1 MTHQEICACMSV
13 LNPRSFE
20 VCRCCF
26 LPLPS
31 RLSVH
36 ITGLPP
42 DSLCPLASPVLST
55 QRCSTSLRMSTFFS
69 ETVWLC
75 LAVTVVLG
83 GLALGNLRKIPGQMR
98 RKVVCLAGL
107 WGGAYLLFSLSLSW
121 GLILFFLSCVLTYT
135 YLSGQEL
142 LPVDQKAVL
151 ITGGDS
157 GFGHALSKYLDE
169 LGFTV
174 FVGVLDE
181 KGSGAEE
188 LRRTCSKRLSVLQM
202 DITDQQQ
209 IKDAHSKVVEKL
221 QDRGLWAVVNNAGII
236 CLPADGELIPMTDYK
251 KCMAV
256 NFFGAV
262 EVTKAFLPLLRKSK
276 GRLVNISSMAGVP
289 MEKLAAYSSSK
300 AALTMFSAVMR
311 QELSKWGVKV
321 SVIQPGGFRTNIAGT
336 SEMWSKLEKNILDH
350 LSSDVEEDY
359 GKDYILQQRNYLK
372 LINIKTN
379 TDISPVLQDIRHAVS
394 AKSPFAFYAPG
405 ALAYCLLFFVSF
417 SPTGIFD
424 YFSKKLC
431 EVRGSMPRALI
442 KQP

>member
-1 MTHQEICACMSV
+1 
-13 LNPRSFE
+13 
-20 VCRCCF
+20 
-26 LPLPS
+26 
-31 RLSVH
+31 
-36 ITGLPP
+36 
-42 DSLCPLASPVLST
+42 
-55 QRCSTSLRMSTFFS
+55 MSTFS
-69 ETVWLC
+69 ETAWLC
-75 LAVTVVLG
+75 LAVTVVLAG
-83 GLALGNLRKIPGQMR
+83 IALCSLKKSPGQAG

-107 WGGAYLLFSLSLSW
+107 WGGAYLLLSLPLSW
-121 GLILFFLSCVLTYT
+121 SLILCLLSCFLLYT

-181 KGSGAEE
+181 TGSGAEE
-188 LRRTCSKRLSVLQM
+188 LRRTCSERLSVLQM
-202 DITDQQQ
+202 DITDPQQ
-209 IKDAHSKVVEKL
+209 IKDAHRKVVEKL
-221 QDRGLWAVVNNAGII
+221 QNRGLWAVVNNAGII
-236 CLPADGELIPMTDYK
+236 GLPADGELIPMTEYK

-276 GRLVNISSMAGVP
+276 GRLVNISSMAGEVP

-311 QELSKWGVKV
+311 QELSKWGIKV

-336 SEMWSKLEKNILDH
+336 SEVWSKQEKDLLDH
-350 LSSDVEEDY
+350 LTSDVQEDY
-359 GKDYILQQRNYLK
+359 GQDYILEQRNYLK
-372 LINIKTN
+372 LINMKAS
-379 TDISPVLQDIRHAVS
+379 TDMSPVLLDIRHAVS

-405 ALAYCLLFFVSF
+405 AMAYSLICFVSF

-424 YFSKKLC
+424 YFSKKLHNF
-431 EVRGSMPRALI
+431 GGGLPRALI
-442 KQP
+442 KQA

>member
-1 MTHQEICACMSV
+1 
-13 LNPRSFE
+13 
-20 VCRCCF
+20 
-26 LPLPS
+26 
-31 RLSVH
+31 
-36 ITGLPP
+36 
-42 DSLCPLASPVLST
+42 
-55 QRCSTSLRMSTFFS
+55 MSTFS
-69 ETVWLC
+69 ETAWLC
-75 LAVTVVLG
+75 LAVAVVLAG
-83 GLALGNLRKIPGQMR
+83 IALCNLKKSPGQAS

-107 WGGAYLLFSLSLSW
+107 WGGAYLLLSLSLSW
-121 GLILFFLSCVLTYT
+121 SLILCLPSCFLLYT

-181 KGSGAEE
+181 TGSGAEE

-202 DITDQQQ
+202 DITDPQQ
-209 IKDAHSKVVEKL
+209 IKDAHRKVVEKL
-221 QDRGLWAVVNNAGII
+221 QNRGLWAVVNNAGII
-236 CLPADGELIPMTDYK
+236 GLPADGELIPMTEYK

-276 GRLVNISSMAGVP
+276 GRLVNISSMAGGVP

-311 QELSKWGVKV
+311 QELSKWGIKV
-321 SVIQPGGFRTNIAGT
+321 SVIQPGGFRTNIAGS
-336 SEMWSKLEKNILDH
+336 SEVWSKQEKDILDH
-350 LSSDVEEDY
+350 LSSDVQEDY
-359 GKDYILQQRNYLK
+359 GRDYILEQRNYLK
-372 LINIKTN
+372 LINMKAS
-379 TDISPVLQDIRHAVS
+379 TDMSPVLLDIRHAVS

-405 ALAYCLLFFVSF
+405 AMAYSLICFVSF

-424 YFSKKLC
+424 YFSKKLHNF
-431 EVRGSMPRALI
+431 GGGLPRALI
-442 KQP
+442 K

>member
-1 MTHQEICACMSV
+1 
-13 LNPRSFE
+13 
-20 VCRCCF
+20 
-26 LPLPS
+26 
-31 RLSVH
+31 
-36 ITGLPP
+36 
-42 DSLCPLASPVLST
+42 
-55 QRCSTSLRMSTFFS
+55 MSTFS
-69 ETVWLC
+69 ETAWLC
-75 LAVTVVLG
+75 LAVAVVLAG
-83 GLALGNLRKIPGQMR
+83 IALCNLKKSPGQAS

-107 WGGAYLLFSLSLSW
+107 WGGAYLLLSLSLSW
-121 GLILFFLSCVLTYT
+121 SLILCLPSCFLLYT

-181 KGSGAEE
+181 TGSGAEE

-202 DITDQQQ
+202 DITDPQQ
-209 IKDAHSKVVEKL
+209 IKDAHRKVMEKL
-221 QDRGLWAVVNNAGII
+221 QNRGLWAVVNNAGII
-236 CLPADGELIPMTDYK
+236 GLPADGELIPMTEYK

-276 GRLVNISSMAGVP
+276 GRLVNISSMAGGVP

-311 QELSKWGVKV
+311 QELSKWGIKV
-321 SVIQPGGFRTNIAGT
+321 SVIQPGGFRTNIAGS
-336 SEMWSKLEKNILDH
+336 SEEWSKQEKDILDH
-350 LSSDVEEDY
+350 LSSDVQEDY
-359 GKDYILQQRNYLK
+359 GRDYILEQRNYLK
-372 LINIKTN
+372 LINMKAS
-379 TDISPVLQDIRHAVS
+379 TDMSPVLLDIRHAVS

-405 ALAYCLLFFVSF
+405 AMAYSLICFVSF

-424 YFSKKLC
+424 YFSKNCITLEGAC
-431 EVRGSMPRALI
+431 PER
-442 KQP
+442 